1 MQIYNADLD
10 IDLLEFSDRFGNI
23 RSTAGCSLKGKVE
36 FDARIKLLG
45 ELLKNYQD
53 ETIGAVYLCDRE
65 FAHHCDRALQLNGI
79 DPDWVNEA
87 ILINLLFLYKRSPG
101 LLIQLNRGQR
111 AALKDTASHKGRG
124 QRAGEKE
131 ATYYDLL
138 AGLYAHTQDLEQAM
152 RLAEDKP
159 WKEVMGAIANT
170 KVASSKSQVASKKS
184 DVSRSDR
191 NMLALMN
198 ARAKSKG

>member
-45 ELLKNYQD
+45 ELLKKFGS
-53 ETIGAVYLCDRE
+53 ETIGEVYLKESE

-87 ILINLLFLYKRSPG
+87 ILINLLFLYKHSPG
-101 LLIQLNRGQR
+101 LLVQLNR
-111 AALKDTASHKGRG
+111 SHSSEGIRQKT
-124 QRAGEKE
+124 GEKK

-138 AGLYAHTQDLEQAM
+138 AGLYANTQDLEQAM

-159 WKEVMGAIANT
+159 WKEVMGALT
-170 KVASSKSQVASKKS
+170 KSEGIRHSSEGKTTALP
-184 DVSRSDR
+184 R

-198 ARAKSKG
+198 ARSKTKIS

>member
-10 IDLLEFSDRFGNI
+10 IDLLEFSDRFGQI

-45 ELLKNYQD
+45 ESLKKYQA
-53 ETIGAVYLCDRE
+53 ETIGEVYLKDSE

-79 DPDWVNEA
+79 DPDWLNEG
-87 ILINLLFLYKRSPG
+87 ILVNLLFIYKQSPG
-101 LLIQLNRGQR
+101 LLIQLNKSPDKGDRQKPGQ
-111 AALKDTASHKGRG
+111 
-124 QRAGEKE
+124 KE

-138 AGLYAHTQDLEQAM
+138 AGLYANTQDLEQAM

-159 WKEVMGAIANT
+159 WKEVMRAITNT
-170 KVASSKSQVASKKS
+170 KVASRKSQVTNKETALS
-184 DVSRSDR
+184 R

-198 ARAKSKG
+198 ARAKTKN

>member
-1 MQIYNADLD
+1 MEIYNADLD

-53 ETIGAVYLCDRE
+53 ETIGAVYLQDRE

-87 ILINLLFLYKRSPG
+87 ILINLLFLYKHSPG
-101 LLIQLNRGQR
+101 LLIQLNKGQK
-111 AALKDTASHKGRG
+111 AEGRG
-124 QRAGEKE
+124 QRTGGKE
-131 ATYYDLL
+131 ASYYDLL
-138 AGLYAHTQDLEQAM
+138 AGLYANTQDLEQAM

-159 WKEVMGAIANT
+159 WKEVMEAIASQ
-170 KVASSKSQVASKKS
+170 ASRDKADGRGLGGSPKS
-184 DVSRSDR
+184 DRSDR